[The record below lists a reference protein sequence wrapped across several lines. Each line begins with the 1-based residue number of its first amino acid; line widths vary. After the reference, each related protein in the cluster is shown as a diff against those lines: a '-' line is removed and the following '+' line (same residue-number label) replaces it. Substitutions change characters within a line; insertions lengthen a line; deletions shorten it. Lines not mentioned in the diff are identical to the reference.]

1 MFHGAD
7 LVPGDAHAALYRQE
21 GGVPG
26 DAAGAAQAYSS
37 ADGTDGGW
45 QDFERLDRDDAR
57 PEVAVCS
64 FEVGTAH
71 PRKPHQT
78 RFVVCDW
85 TPVSNE
91 INHLRAGSVE
101 LKWPECPV
109 RNNGAGLFS

>member
-1 MFHGAD
+1 MNQQLASF
-7 LVPGDAHAALYRQE
+7 
-21 GGVPG
+21 GVELG
-26 DAAGAAQAYSS
+26 GAAQAYSS
-37 ADGTDGGW
+37 ADSTDCGW

-57 PEVAVCS
+57 SEVAVCS
-64 FEVGTAH
+64 FGVGTAH

-101 LKWPECPV
+101 LK
-109 RNNGAGLFS
+109 GLLRRY

>member
-1 MFHGAD
+1 MNQQLASF
-7 LVPGDAHAALYRQE
+7 
-21 GGVPG
+21 GVELG
-26 DAAGAAQAYSS
+26 GAAQAYSS
-37 ADGTDGGW
+37 ADSTDCGW

-57 PEVAVCS
+57 SEVTLCS
-64 FEVGTAH
+64 FGVGTAH

-101 LKWPECPV
+101 LKWYVGYGGQRIGIDPEK
-109 RNNGAGLFS
+109 